1 MRNTFTRLLIIA
13 ALLAGGFTPL
23 RAFSWA
29 PGWTVPPAAR
39 GRTVTPAERTEARRL
54 GDAADSAASIRTA
67 ILAWEQVAAAQPDD
81 PGGWIELAGLRLLEG
96 AAYRR
101 RAKERLTCYVAALQ
115 DCERA
120 MATNPE
126 FLRRVQQGQKPW
138 VAADALGPRE
148 MGAMNFWVT
157 GVFYVFRDC
166 LGLFGRITSI
176 RTLEGTKPMLQR
188 MDAIDP
194 AWEEYTS
201 TFSWGIYYLA
211 LPVARGG
218 DRVRAREY
226 FDLAVAR
233 GGQRTLPR
241 WGRGKYFYAQTGETE
256 AARADLAAVAARDLA
271 DLTGSRP
278 WNRYFK
284 VEAAALLER

>member
-1 MRNTFTRLLIIA
+1 MRVTLTRLVVIA
-13 ALLAGGFTPL
+13 ALLASGVSPL
-23 RAFSWA
+23 RAFTWA

-39 GRTVTPAERTEARRL
+39 GGTVTPAERAEARRL
-54 GDAADSAASIRTA
+54 GDEADSAASIRTA
-67 ILAWEQVAAAQPDD
+67 IHAWEQVAAAQPDD
-81 PGGWIELAGLRLLEG
+81 PDGWIELASLRLLEG
-96 AAYRR
+96 AAYRQ
-101 RAKERLTCYVAALQ
+101 RAKDRLKCYVAALQ

-126 FLRRVQQGQKPW
+126 FLRRVQQGEKPW
-138 VAADALGPRE
+138 IAAAALGPRE

-166 LGLFGRITSI
+166 LGLFGRIRGI
-176 RTLEGTKPMLQR
+176 RTLEGTKPMLER

-241 WGRGKYFYAQTGETE
+241 WGRGKYFYAQTGETA
-256 AARADLAAVAARDLA
+256 AARADLAAVAARDLD
-271 DLTGSRP
+271 DLTGSRA

-284 VEAAALLER
+284 LEAAMFLKR

>member
-1 MRNTFTRLLIIA
+1 VRATFPRLVVIA
-13 ALLAGGFTPL
+13 ALLAGGVIPL
-23 RAFSWA
+23 RAFTWA

-39 GRTVTPAERTEARRL
+39 GRAVTPAERTEARRL

-67 ILAWEQVAAAQPDD
+67 ILAWEKVAAAQPDD
-81 PGGWIELAGLRLLEG
+81 PGGWTELASLRLLEG
-96 AAYRR
+96 AAYRQ
-101 RAKERLTCYVAALQ
+101 RAKDRLACYVAALQ

-126 FLRRVQQGQKPW
+126 FLRRVEQGQKPW
-138 VAADALGPRE
+138 VAAAALGSRE

-166 LGLFGRITSI
+166 LGLFGRIISI
-176 RTLEGTKPMLQR
+176 RSLEGTKPMLQR

-201 TFSWGIYYLA
+201 TFSWGIYHLA
-211 LPVARGG
+211 LPAARGG
-218 DRVRAREY
+218 DRMRAREY

-233 GGQRTLPR
+233 GGHRTLPR
-241 WGRGKYFYAQTGETE
+241 WGRGKYFYAQTGETA
-256 AARADLAAVAARDLA
+256 AARADLAAVAARDLD
-271 DLTGSRP
+271 DLAGSRA

-284 VEAAALLER
+284 LEAAALLER

>member
-1 MRNTFTRLLIIA
+1 MKNTFTRLVVIA
-13 ALLAGGFTPL
+13 ALFAGGITPL
-23 RAFSWA
+23 CALTWA
-29 PGWTVPPAAR
+29 PGWTVPPAR
-39 GRTVTPAERTEARRL
+39 SPRTVTPAELTEARRL
-54 GDAADSAASIRTA
+54 GDAADSAASVRTA
-67 ILAWEQVAAAQPDD
+67 IQAWEKIAAAQPDD
-81 PGGWIELAGLRLLEG
+81 PGGWIELATLRLLEG

-101 RAKERLTCYVAALQ
+101 RAKDRLPCYLAALQ

-126 FLRRVQQGQKPW
+126 FLRRVRQGQKPW
-138 VAADALGPRE
+138 VAAAALGPRE

-166 LGLFGRITSI
+166 LGLFGRITSV
-176 RTLEGTKPMLQR
+176 RLFQGTKPMLQR

-211 LPVARGG
+211 LPASRGG

-226 FDLAVAR
+226 FDLAVVR
-233 GGQRTLPR
+233 GGHRTLPR
-241 WGRGKYFYAQTGETE
+241 WGRGKYFYKQTGETA
-256 AARADLAAVAARDLA
+256 AARADLAAVAVRDLDELA
-271 DLTGSRP
+271 GSRS

-284 VEAAALLER
+284 LEAAALLGK